1 MERLLGMT
9 EDIFAL
15 WMSAAMHLGV
25 NKSIESAADD
35 NKVSI
40 YFVNGVF
47 YGASDILANLLGEI
61 EDRAERGFSFS
72 VSGLDNKDNIVGYL
86 NSAQRRQS
94 MYNTSGKNLSSI
106 ELRLS
111 GGFHFGSLG

>member
-1 MERLLGMT
+1 MT

-72 VSGLDNKDNIVGYL
+72 ASGLDNKDNIVGYL

-106 ELRLS
+106 DLKLS